1 MSSLKGHF
9 FEDSIR
15 GFPGDIF
22 FFVGIYDRCMYS
34 MLVWIFEGTYM
45 YVHVLI
51 MGFTESTGVNF
62 WELGISSVN
71 DFAVG
76 RVNGILGCKNVWNK
90 LVKSVLGCC
99 RRTRTNRLP
108 PPAHISRRMDTA
120 KHCLDY
126 TRLQTRLE
134 DYVANTDLNLGVAK
148 CWKVSQLEMLR
159 FVSEVNISAHT

>member
-76 RVNGILGCKNVWNK
+76 RVNGILGCKNV
-90 LVKSVLGCC
+90 
-99 RRTRTNRLP
+99 
-108 PPAHISRRMDTA
+108 
-120 KHCLDY
+120 
-126 TRLQTRLE
+126 
-134 DYVANTDLNLGVAK
+134 
-148 CWKVSQLEMLR
+148 
-159 FVSEVNISAHT
+159 